1 MASIERHGTIIGK
14 VLIVVF
20 FVGLLFSIF
29 YPKKIWDE
37 TQKKLEESRTR
48 MSTIWTA
55 ETFFKN
61 KTKKYTDNLSIL
73 LQTLK
78 QDSSY
83 RFLQDSML
91 TIPLDSILFDP
102 INGQPYKITLQDS
115 TPIITIESPV
125 VPSKERVL
133 GIFPREIQNPGSI
146 SDGKATWEK

>member
-1 MASIERHGTIIGK
+1 MASIERHGTIQGK

-37 TQKKLEESRTR
+37 TQKKLKESRTR
-48 MSTIWTA
+48 MSTIWAA

-125 VPSKERVL
+125 VPSKEKVL
-133 GIFPREIQNPGSI
+133 GILPREIQNPGSI